1 MQLLDGRIASQAIQQ
16 QLAEQ
21 WRLQRDIFKRPPH
34 LACILVGHH
43 PPSETYVASKIK
55 ACTSVGFQSSLI
67 RFPET
72 VSAAAL
78 LNKIEELNA
87 DAGVDGI
94 LVQLP
99 LPAHINEQQIIE
111 AIHPDKDVDG
121 FHPVNMGRLAN
132 GLPGF
137 VPATPRGVVLLLE
150 HYRISTRGL
159 HAVVIGRSHI
169 VGTPMSLLLS
179 RNAEPGNCTVTLCHS
194 QTRNLPDFTRQADL
208 IVSAVGKP
216 AFLKADMVK
225 EGVIVVDVGINR
237 VPDPSKKSG
246 FRLVGDVDFEQV
258 APRCSYIT
266 PVPGGVGPMT
276 IAALLSN
283 TYQAARRH
291 AQQAASAHL
300 SS

>member
-55 ACTSVGFQSSLI
+55 ACASVGFQSSLI

-78 LNKIEELNA
+78 LDKIEELNA

-194 QTRNLPDFTRQADL
+194 QTRDLPDFTRQADL
-208 IVSAVGKP
+208 IVSAIGKP

-246 FRLVGDVDFEQV
+246 FRLIGDVDFEQV